1 MIGVRKLSTVNLR
14 SKFGTWSLALFL
26 FALPLLNCTLPARAM
41 TTAEKE
47 CCKKMAG
54 ECGSAGMSQSHS
66 CCPKNGSVENLP
78 IVKAASPT
86 TDHFALSAL
95 HIVPQTELVPAVTLG
110 LHVLDSSE
118 HGPPCET
125 PPSTTVLRI

>member
-1 MIGVRKLSTVNLR
+1 MMGARKLNTVSLR

-26 FALPLLNCTLPARAM
+26 LALPLLNCTLPARAM
-41 TTAEKE
+41 TVAEKE
-47 CCKKMAG
+47 CCKKMAN
-54 ECGSAGMSQSHS
+54 ECGSAGMGQSHS

-86 TDHFALSAL
+86 TDHFGLSVL
-95 HIVPQTELVPAVTLG
+95 HIAPQIELVPAVILG

-118 HGPPCET
+118 HGPPGET
-125 PPSTTVLRI
+125 PPTTVLRI